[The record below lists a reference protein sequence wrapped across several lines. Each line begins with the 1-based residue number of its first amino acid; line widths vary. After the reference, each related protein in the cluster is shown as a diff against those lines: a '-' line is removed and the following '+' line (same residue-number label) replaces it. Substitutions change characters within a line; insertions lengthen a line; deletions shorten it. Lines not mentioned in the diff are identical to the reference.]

1 MPSASASFAVL
12 ERRELC
18 YQATPQRLETP
29 SQATPTKLE
38 MTIHSAHRDLL
49 GISIHLTNSSQV
61 FIEILLPLDVHCREY
76 KSFVAIRLAT
86 SLHFIG
92 VCMKVD
98 FDVMPG

>member
-18 YQATPQRLETP
+18 YRDTPQRLETP
-29 SQATPTKLE
+29 SQATPTKLG

-49 GISIHLTNSSQV
+49 GISNHLTNSSL
-61 FIEILLPLDVHCREY
+61 FIDFLLPLDIHCREY
-76 KSFVAIRLAT
+76 KIFIAIRLST

-92 VCMKVD
+92 VCVKVG
-98 FDVMPG
+98 FDAMPG